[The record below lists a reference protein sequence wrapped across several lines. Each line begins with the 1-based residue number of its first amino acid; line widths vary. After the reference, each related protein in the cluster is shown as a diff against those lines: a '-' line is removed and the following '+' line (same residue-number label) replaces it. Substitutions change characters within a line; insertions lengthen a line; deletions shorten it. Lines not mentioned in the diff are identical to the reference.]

1 MKPKKGLSYN
11 TGSRS
16 SLIVGAV
23 CATGVSM
30 WHDAPDGRWNG
41 QAAADMYKGPLFNAL
56 TKTDPTKKAFRVL
69 EDNDPTGFKCQKAK
83 DAKTEVG
90 IEPFVIPKRSPDLS
104 VLDYAIWSQVNRRLR
119 KQEKNWP
126 KTKRETRLQYTA
138 RLRRTATRSPPAFV
152 KKSIEDMKRRCQRL
166 YAAKG
171 GYFEEGGRRGC

>member
-1 MKPKKGLSYN
+1 MCLLLKTLNLRPFDHNTLNLRPALNLSPFEG
-11 TGSRS
+11 TLFRS
-16 SLIVGAV
+16 IHLPQHRQHQCLMRCRLEIPSVGR
-23 CATGVSM
+23 
-30 WHDAPDGRWNG
+30 DEFG
-41 QAAADMYKGPLFNAL
+41 Q
-56 TKTDPTKKAFRVL
+56 RQR
-69 EDNDPTGFKCQKAK
+69 PTGFKCLKAK

-138 RLRRTATRSPPAFV
+138 RLRRTATRLPPAFV